1 MMRCLNEPLPV
12 QPRKPM
18 SKNSAVRSTLLAVIS
33 LSGLAQPGT
42 AADSNKDP
50 VSAHDPA
57 FMDTYSSQY
66 KLAWGDGAI
75 PGKYKQLTGI
85 TVSVA
90 MRCEPCLA
98 HHINMAVRAKAGRSE
113 VVEAMRLGLVA
124 GGSPG
129 LTVMEGGYA
138 VLDSLL
144 PP

>member
-1 MMRCLNEPLPV
+1 MP
-12 QPRKPM
+12 
-18 SKNSAVRSTLLAVIS
+18 KNSVARRTRLLALIC
-33 LSGLAQPGT
+33 LSGFSQFGT

-50 VSAHDPA
+50 VSANDAA
-57 FMDTYSSQY
+57 FMATYSSQY

-75 PGKYKQLTGI
+75 PAKYKQLTGI

-90 MRCEPCLA
+90 IRCEPCLA

-113 VVEAMRLGLVA
+113 VIEAMRLGLVA

-129 LTVMEGGYA
+129 LTVMDGGYA
-138 VLDSLL
+138 TLDSLL